1 MHLTPVA
8 EKAATCTAAGNT
20 AYYKCACG
28 KLYQDATASAKIT
41 NPESV
46 IKNALGHDW
55 AAATCTAPKTCK
67 RTGCGATEGTALGH
81 SYANGWSSDETG
93 HWHACQNAGCT
104 SKADFAAHTPGAA
117 ATETTAQTCT
127 ECGFVIAPALG
138 HLCANHLTAVA
149 KKAATGTAAGNT
161 AYYKCACGKLY
172 ADATASVQ
180 ITKEQTVIA
189 AHNHHYEWKI
199 EKEATAAEK
208 GLKHQECTICHET
221 KAAVEIPVTG
231 KGSPKTGDSS
241 RVGLWIAL
249 LFVSGAGVAG
259 GAVCSKK
266 KQKNK

>member
-1 MHLTPVA
+1 M
-8 EKAATCTAAGNT
+8 
-20 AYYKCACG
+20 
-28 KLYQDATASAKIT
+28 
-41 NPESV
+41 
-46 IKNALGHDW
+46 
-55 AAATCTAPKTCK
+55 
-67 RTGCGATEGTALGH
+67 
-81 SYANGWSSDETG
+81 
-93 HWHACQNAGCT
+93 
-104 SKADFAAHTPGAA
+104 
-117 ATETTAQTCT
+117 
-127 ECGFVIAPALG
+127 
-138 HLCANHLTAVA
+138 VA

-172 ADATASVQ
+172 ADATASAQ

-199 EKEATAAEK
+199 EKEAPAAEK

-266 KQKNK
+266 KQKTK